1 MIKIMHIFRY
11 YILHSLII
19 TMDCL
24 KIEFIAMLLCVAM
37 YASSADQQNSSNFL
51 TNYARQRNICVKIG
65 WEPKCGKA
73 ATGKEG
79 NL

>member
-1 MIKIMHIFRY
+1 
-11 YILHSLII
+11 
-19 TMDCL
+19 MDCL

-79 NL
+79 IFNKFLKTLKNCLHLL